1 MLETFKNIIYKST
14 QNAQTC
20 ELSSLPDYQFGK
32 LLHNKKKK
40 VCKWHCAVNKIFK
53 IYMNET
59 LYIFVKMKSKYEFP

>member
-32 LLHNKKKK
+32 LLHNKKKSMQMALCSK
-40 VCKWHCAVNKIFK
+40 QNFQN
-53 IYMNET
+53 IYE
-59 LYIFVKMKSKYEFP
+59 